1 MQIRKEYYITVL
13 IVTLSL
19 AINSVNAEQSVYST
33 WNDFEADKLASAW
46 LLKRFIASD
55 AQIEIYPKGQV
66 IKRGIQFDTP
76 FTDLSRKFNKAT
88 FEILLEYYRIKDR
101 KLLKIGRI
109 IHDIEINTW
118 EQKLYKESKE
128 IEMDIYKIIEE
139 TNSSSDIIGKSAKYF
154 DRIYEDLDDKEQ

>member
-13 IVTLSL
+13 IVTVSL
-19 AINSVNAEQSVYST
+19 AINSVNAEQTVYST
-33 WNDFEADKLASAW
+33 WNDFEADKLASVW
-46 LLKRFIASD
+46 LLKRFIAPD
-55 AQIEIYPKGQV
+55 AQIEIYPKGQA

-88 FEILLEYYRIKDR
+88 FEILLEYYRIKDK

-139 TNSSSDIIGKSAKYF
+139 TNSSSEIIGKSAKYF
-154 DRIYEDLDDKEQ
+154 DRIYENLDDKEQ